1 MDRILNNIY
10 LYIKWKDGRR
20 CYLKGVWI
28 PNRLRT
34 SIFPGSNDE
43 GDDYGDG
50 NEPNKYMKNKRFCT
64 SSALFLYNL
73 YEHNRKFPFA
83 TGTNSI
89 TSLIPNLGAVPNT
102 P

>member
-1 MDRILNNIY
+1 MR
-10 LYIKWKDGRR
+10 
-20 CYLKGVWI
+20 I

-34 SIFPGSNDE
+34 SINPGSNDE

-50 NEPNKYMKNKRFCT
+50 NEHNKYMKNKRFCT

-83 TGTNSI
+83 TLLEDVNTGTNSI
-89 TSLIPNLGAVPNT
+89 TSLSPNLGAVPKT